1 MCEREKKIEIETEI
15 MNSELR
21 NDHHHYQK
29 KSFNVKFNQLKM
41 WLNRII
47 SKWNELKFEKKIHEF
62 DWRSSQE
69 KKNRCQ

>member
-29 KSFNVKFNQLKM
+29 KKFQ
-41 WLNRII
+41 
-47 SKWNELKFEKKIHEF
+47 
-62 DWRSSQE
+62 
-69 KKNRCQ
+69 CQI